1 MFCIIII
8 IIIHF
13 KIKETPNILYGQ
25 HLSITL
31 PSLNAYFYFLK
42 HTFETCDSRPKY
54 YHQENKVSYTLLGGQ
69 TLVFF

>member
-1 MFCIIII
+1 
-8 IIIHF
+8 
-13 KIKETPNILYGQ
+13 
-25 HLSITL
+25 
-31 PSLNAYFYFLK
+31 LK